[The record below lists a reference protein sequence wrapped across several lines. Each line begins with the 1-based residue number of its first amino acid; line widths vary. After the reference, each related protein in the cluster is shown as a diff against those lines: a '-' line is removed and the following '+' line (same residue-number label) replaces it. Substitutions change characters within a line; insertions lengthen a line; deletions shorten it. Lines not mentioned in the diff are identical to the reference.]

1 MPLDPVSRSILKICG
16 LLLVLLLVWFHGH
29 GKGAALWEGKYDAEK
44 SAHKQTR
51 DDNARVLRGLADLTK
66 RAQQEAKD
74 RATAYRDATA
84 QNDAT
89 NRTEMAHAL
98 AAKDRVIADLRAG
111 RIQLRDFWTPALSC
125 PGDAAAPAIAS
136 REAEYA
142 GLREQSLAE
151 GVQDGALAD
160 GWISWLQRELI
171 ATRAACTAP
180 VVVE

>member
-1 MPLDPVSRSILKICG
+1 MPLDPLSRSILKVCG
-16 LLLVLLLVWFHGH
+16 FVLVLLVVWFHGN
-29 GKGAALWEGKYDAEK
+29 GKGKERWEGKYDGEVA
-44 SAHKQTR
+44 AHKATR
-51 DDNARVLRGLADLTK
+51 DENARVLRGLADLTK
-66 RAQQEAKD
+66 RAQKEAKA
-74 RATAYRDATA
+74 RATTYAEDTA
-84 QNDAT
+84 ANDAK

-111 RIQLRDFWTPALSC
+111 RLQLRDFWTPTLSC
-125 PGDAAAPAIAS
+125 PGDAAAPAATD

-160 GWISWLQRELI
+160 GWIAWLQRELTT
-171 ATRAACTAP
+171 TRAACTAP